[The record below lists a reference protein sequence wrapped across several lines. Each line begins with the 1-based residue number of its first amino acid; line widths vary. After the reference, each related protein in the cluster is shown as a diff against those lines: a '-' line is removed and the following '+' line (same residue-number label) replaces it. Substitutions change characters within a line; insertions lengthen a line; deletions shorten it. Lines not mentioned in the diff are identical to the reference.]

1 MSTRTVP
8 APPLLLAFAV
18 LLAAA
23 CVLLG
28 VEPARAALV
37 DVALEVEVVAV
48 DPGLAG
54 IAVGD
59 RYGLELTI
67 DDQVLDTNPSAGAG
81 RFPSLVTAFA
91 ASAGGG
97 NVGTWDP
104 GAGVYSA
111 ASSNFVT
118 NALGNSFTLQIRG
131 TAFPD
136 AGLPFFDFDLEFD
149 WPSGIGDSGL
159 GDSFATQL
167 GVDPG
172 TLELAGAPFL
182 GSIRFQDGEDYLVAT
197 IVTTPEPTGAA
208 IGGVQ
213 LLALTLTVAVRRRA
227 RVRHTPPR
235 SDG

>member
-28 VEPARAALV
+28 VAPARAALV

-67 DDQVLDTNPSAGAG
+67 DDQVLDTDPSAGAG
-81 RFPSLVTAFA
+81 RFPSLVTAFS

-118 NALGNSFTLQIRG
+118 NALGNSVTLQIRG

-136 AGLPFFDFDLEFD
+136 AGLPFFDFDLDFD
-149 WPSGIGDSGL
+149 WPSGIADSGL
-159 GDSFATQL
+159 GDSFATHM

-172 TLELAGAPFL
+172 TLELAGAPFF
-182 GSIRFQDGEDYLVAT
+182 GSIRFQDGEDYLTAT
-197 IVTTPEPTGAA
+197 IAAPEPAGAA
-208 IGGVQ
+208 IGGAQ